1 MSDSSYPKTTTG
13 KLNVLIEDIINVLPY
28 MKPIPRFIQEVFYFI
43 PEMLKIKESIN
54 LLYFKNITAIVVL
67 ILCIVTMDDRANGQ
81 IFSGRNTVSVND
93 KTPEGILFILFI
105 LLIIMFTINTIHVT
119 ISNQY
124 NSVDDFTKGFADKLT
139 IPLSKT
145 VMYIINFILIALFV
159 SIIAG
164 FTAPASTLD
173 SKGLVKITG
182 SAKSLALGTNEAIVF
197 AVFLTLIMLVIIHT
211 VYIYFNKDVN
221 GWELPLYAKSLFF
234 DLPLNLIIF
243 FFSLLLWLVYNLP
256 KMIGGFF
263 NGAYELIIKIF
274 TVLAEMLGDPEQSK
288 ILYKYGILY
297 AVIFS
302 VIIIMYYA
310 AFDPTALTS
319 STFTY
324 AMIIIIPLLI
334 VLSIVTPFSRKQG
347 SGATMFIIGT
357 VVTFFV
363 ALLYFYM
370 KATLATYELM
380 NYLVIMMLIVIAIG
394 GLAIIFYILG
404 NYLKSSTGWTGFMVY
419 FIFYLPCLF
428 IDFVK
433 YIMNEFKMTTNPVI
447 VILIIELIVLILYF
461 YLPTIMNKIISSTNN
476 ALLPGSAFLDVR
488 QVVGSSEMNKMLKT
502 ITNQNDL
509 NDNVYNQNYAFSMWI
524 YLNPQ
529 APNYIGYTSEST
541 IFSYNEDSFGG
552 KPKITYFNDMT
563 KENNNFGKTGIDQYC
578 VYFSNSKAPVGKYK
592 FSMPSQKW
600 NNLVINF
607 KSSQA
612 DLFVNGKLE
621 YTYIFSKNFP
631 LFSAVDYA
639 TIGEDK
645 GLDGAI
651 CNVVYYPK
659 NLSLIEIASNYNMLS
674 LRNPPT
680 YR

>member
-1 MSDSSYPKTTTG
+1 MSDPKTTSG
-13 KLNVLIEDIINVLPY
+13 ALSVLIEEIITVLPY
-28 MKPIPRFIQEVFYFI
+28 VKPIPNFISEIFYFI
-43 PEMLKIKESIN
+43 PEMLKIRESIK
-54 LLYFKNITAIVVL
+54 LLYFKNITATVIL
-67 ILCIVTMDDRANGQ
+67 ILCIVTMNDRAHDQ
-81 IFSGRNTVSVND
+81 IFSGKNNVVDGSGNEVQLETDRVNN

-105 LLIIMFTINTIHVT
+105 LLIIMFTINTIHVA

-124 NSVDDFTKGFADKLT
+124 GSVDDFTKGFSDKLT
-139 IPLSKT
+139 IPASKM
-145 VMYIINFILIALFV
+145 VMYIINFILVAVFV

-164 FTAPASTLD
+164 VTN
-173 SKGLVKITG
+173 K
-182 SAKSLALGTNEAIVF
+182 KSLALGRGEAIVF

-211 VYIYFNKDVN
+211 IYIFFKKDVK

-243 FFSLLLWLVYNLP
+243 FFSLLLWFVYNLP
-256 KMIGGFF
+256 KLITGFF
-263 NGAYELIIKIF
+263 NGIYELIINIF
-274 TVLAEMLGDPEQSK
+274 TGLGKMLNDPEETK
-288 ILYKYGILY
+288 ILYKYGLLY
-297 AVIFS
+297 AVIFA

-310 AFDPTALTS
+310 AFDPTALSS

-324 AMIIIIPLLI
+324 AMMIIVPLII
-334 VLSIVTPFSRKQG
+334 VLYIVTPFSIKQG

-363 ALLYFYM
+363 ALMYFYM
-370 KATLATYELM
+370 KATPSTYELM
-380 NYLVIMMLIVIAIG
+380 NYIVIIILIAIAII

-404 NYLKSSTGWTGFMVY
+404 NYLKSLTGWTGFMVY

-433 YIMNEFKMTTNPVI
+433 YIMNEFKMTANPI
-447 VILIIELIVLILYF
+447 FVILIIELIVVLLYF
-461 YLPTIMNKIISSTNN
+461 YLPAIVHSINKSTNK
-476 ALLPGSAFLDVR
+476 ALLPGSAFLDIR
-488 QVVGSSEMNKMLKT
+488 QVVGSSEMNKMPKM
-502 ITNQNDL
+502 IKNQNDL
-509 NDNVYNQNYAFSMWI
+509 DDNLYNQNYAFSMWI

-529 APNYIGYTSEST
+529 APNYIGYASEST
-541 IFSYNEDSFGG
+541 IFSYNEDDFGG

-563 KENNNFGKTGIDQYC
+563 KNNNSFGKTGIDQYC
-578 VYFSNSKAPVGKYK
+578 VYFSNRKNPVGQYK

-621 YTYIFSKNFP
+621 YTYMFGDNLP
-631 LFSAVDYA
+631 QFSAVDYA
-639 TIGEDK
+639 TIGQDK

-659 NLSLIEIASNYNMLS
+659 NLSLIEIANNYNMLS

-680 YR
+680 FR

>member
-1 MSDSSYPKTTTG
+1 MSDPKTTSG
-13 KLNVLIEDIINVLPY
+13 ALSVLIEEIIKVLPY
-28 MKPIPRFIQEVFYFI
+28 VKPIPNFISEIFYFI
-43 PEMLKIKESIN
+43 PEMLKIRDSIK

-67 ILCIVTMDDRANGQ
+67 ILCIVTMNDRAHDQ
-81 IFSGRNTVSVND
+81 IFSGKNNVLDGSGNQVQLETDRVNN

-105 LLIIMFTINTIHVT
+105 LLIIMFTINTIHVA

-124 NSVDDFTKGFADKLT
+124 GSVDDFTKGFSDKLT
-139 IPLSKT
+139 IPASKM
-145 VMYIINFILIALFV
+145 VMYIINFILVAVFV

-164 FTAPASTLD
+164 VTN
-173 SKGLVKITG
+173 K
-182 SAKSLALGTNEAIVF
+182 KSLALGTSEAIVF

-211 VYIYFNKDVN
+211 IYIFFKKDVK

-243 FFSLLLWLVYNLP
+243 FFSLLLWFVYNLP
-256 KMIGGFF
+256 KLITGFF
-263 NGAYELIIKIF
+263 NGIYELIINIF
-274 TVLAEMLGDPEQSK
+274 TGLGKMLNDPEETK
-288 ILYKYGILY
+288 TLYKYGLLY
-297 AVIFS
+297 AVIFA

-310 AFDPTALTS
+310 TFDPTALTS

-324 AMIIIIPLLI
+324 IMMIIVPLIL
-334 VLSIVTPFSRKQG
+334 VLYIVTPFSIKQG

-363 ALLYFYM
+363 ALMYFYM
-370 KATLATYELM
+370 KATSATYELM
-380 NYLVIMMLIVIAIG
+380 NYVVIIILIAIAII
-394 GLAIIFYILG
+394 GLAIIFYILS
-404 NYLKSSTGWTGFMVY
+404 NYLKSLTGWTGFMVY
-419 FIFYLPCLF
+419 LIFYLPCLF

-433 YIMNEFKMTTNPVI
+433 YIMDEFKMTANPI
-447 VILIIELIVLILYF
+447 FVILIIELIVVILYF
-461 YLPTIMNKIISSTNN
+461 YLPAIVHSINKSTNK
-476 ALLPGSAFLDVR
+476 ALLPGSAFLDIR
-488 QVVGSSEMNKMLKT
+488 QVVGNSEMNKIPKMLK
-502 ITNQNDL
+502 NQNDL
-509 NDNVYNQNYAFSMWI
+509 DDNLYNQNYAFSMWI

-529 APNYIGYTSEST
+529 APNYIGYASEST
-541 IFSYNEDSFGG
+541 IFSYNEDDFGG

-563 KENNNFGKTGIDQYC
+563 KNNNSFGKTGIDQYC
-578 VYFSNSKAPVGKYK
+578 VYFSNRKNPVGQYK

-621 YTYIFSKNFP
+621 YTYMFGDNLP
-631 LFSAVDYA
+631 QFSAVDYA
-639 TIGEDK
+639 TIGQDK

-659 NLSLIEIASNYNMLS
+659 NLSLIEIANNYNILS

-680 YR
+680 FR